1 MDIGTVLTNK
11 NVSKLLLQ
19 IIKTIND
26 EQSNNWFIIND
37 EIYQR
42 NAPYDVTG
50 VYTPEL
56 IEDLFDFDNLLIVS
70 GVFYATQISITQ
82 EKVIER
88 LQRISAIE
96 TTNKEIIIYV
106 CDNTWIEVY
115 TKDSLLLSS
124 IVKACKGLYTE
135 MEMISLSNCQRNC
148 WYLA

>member
-1 MDIGTVLTNK
+1 MEIGTVLTNK

-82 EKVIER
+82 EEVIER

-96 TTNKEIIIYV
+96 TTNRERLLFMYVIIRGSKCIQKTV
-106 CDNTWIEVY
+106 CYLVVLSKHVKVY
-115 TKDSLLLSS
+115 IPKW
-124 IVKACKGLYTE
+124 
-135 MEMISLSNCQRNC
+135 R
-148 WYLA
+148 